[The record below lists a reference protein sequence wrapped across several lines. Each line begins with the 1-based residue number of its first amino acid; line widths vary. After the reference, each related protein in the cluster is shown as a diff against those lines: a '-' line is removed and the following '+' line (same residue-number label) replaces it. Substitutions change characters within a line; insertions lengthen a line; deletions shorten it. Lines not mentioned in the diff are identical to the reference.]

1 MYGSFAR
8 LLKIIK
14 NFRSYII
21 MQATH
26 LKYEFFFWITSTYLM
41 ASVQLRK
48 NKMEKFVKRK
58 VSLPA
63 SLKLN
68 IPVKVH
74 LQILIHVPHF
84 LNTPSRMHDCAN
96 FGCFLERYIEAIWV
110 RPSLYYWKFCQRIPF
125 LFILMYSQFL
135 IGGACQSAC

>member
-1 MYGSFAR
+1 
-8 LLKIIK
+8 
-14 NFRSYII
+14 
-21 MQATH
+21 MQAIY
-26 LKYEFFFWITSTYLM
+26 LKYGFFFLNHFNLPD

-74 LQILIHVPHF
+74 LQILNYVPHF
-84 LNTPSRMHDCAN
+84 FNTPSRMHDCAN
-96 FGCFLERYIEAIWV
+96 FGCFHERYIEAI
-110 RPSLYYWKFCQRIPF
+110 
-125 LFILMYSQFL
+125 
-135 IGGACQSAC
+135 

>member
-1 MYGSFAR
+1 
-8 LLKIIK
+8 
-14 NFRSYII
+14 
-21 MQATH
+21 
-26 LKYEFFFWITSTYLM
+26 
-41 ASVQLRK
+41 
-48 NKMEKFVKRK
+48 MEKFVKRK

-74 LQILIHVPHF
+74 LQILNHVPHF

-110 RPSLYYWKFCQRIPF
+110 RRSLYNWKFLSKDSFSIHFDVYSIFGWRCMTKCLLNFARSLQRSNF
-125 LFILMYSQFL
+125 LWKWICYIFSRLFKFVLFVPRNDLSTPYKISSYVYM
-135 IGGACQSAC
+135 